1 MWGLGL
7 AIFLR
12 GVTEK
17 GLISFAAC
25 ESRERKIWTAAKV
38 LRPLGELNRGVK
50 PVYGEGMLRLRR
62 MTQEWEVN
70 WGSDRFR
77 GPGGS
82 GVRSEEAEAGMP
94 TG

>member
-70 WGSDRFR
+70 WGVIV
-77 GPGGS
+77 S
-82 GVRSEEAEAGMP
+82 GDLAGAV
-94 TG
+94 